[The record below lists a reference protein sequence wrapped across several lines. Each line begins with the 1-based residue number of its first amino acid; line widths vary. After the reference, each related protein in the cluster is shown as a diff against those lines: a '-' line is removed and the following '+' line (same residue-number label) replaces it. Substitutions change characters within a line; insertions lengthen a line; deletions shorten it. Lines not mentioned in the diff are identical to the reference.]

1 MFVNSKKGF
10 GTRIT
15 ILLPVREP
23 EEKKEKDKDKEVTL
37 EENKVGQTEER
48 IDCR

>member
-10 GTRIT
+10 GTKIT
-15 ILLPVREP
+15 ILLSVRKP
-23 EEKKEKDKDKEVTL
+23 EEKKEKDKEVTL
-37 EENKVGQTEER
+37 EENKVGQTDER

>member
-10 GTRIT
+10 GTKIT
-15 ILLPVREP
+15 ILLPVQEP
-23 EEKKEKDKDKEVTL
+23 EEKKENDKEVTL
-37 EENKVGQTEER
+37 EENKVGQTDER